1 MVFFV
6 VFDFWA
12 VKDSGFVFYFEV
24 MRLLRVL
31 GQRVFWA
38 YWFCEILG
46 FLFWSLSWF
55 QEISF
60 LFLVWLFG
68 DHFFFFFVVVATFL
82 LLVCGE
88 FLKRCY
94 FFFSMVV
101 ERLHFFKFFLMDYVV
116 KLKCKSPPFS
126 SFDKKTWFWYI
137 IWAIRLVVWSSS
149 LILFVFYLFMSN
161 VKVWFDLK
169 WWGILCGNMDE
180 ASFRHWP
187 ISRGLK
193 FCIPA
198 LFFTTFCNLD
208 C

>member
-12 VKDSGFVFYFEV
+12 LKNSGFVFFFEV

-46 FLFWSLSWF
+46 FLFEVLVDSRKSVFCSLF
-55 QEISF
+55 D
-60 LFLVWLFG
+60 FLVIT
-68 DHFFFFFVVVATFL
+68 FFFFVVVATFL
-82 LLVCGE
+82 LLVCSE

-94 FFFSMVV
+94 FFLVWS
-101 ERLHFFKFFLMDYVV
+101 LKGCIFFKSFLMDYVV

-126 SFDKKTWFWYI
+126 SCDKKTWFWYI

-149 LILFVFYLFMSN
+149 LILFEFYLFMSN
-161 VKVWFDLK
+161 AKVWFDFK
-169 WWGILCGNMDE
+169 WWGIICGSMDE

-198 LFFTTFCNLD
+198 LFFTFFCNLD